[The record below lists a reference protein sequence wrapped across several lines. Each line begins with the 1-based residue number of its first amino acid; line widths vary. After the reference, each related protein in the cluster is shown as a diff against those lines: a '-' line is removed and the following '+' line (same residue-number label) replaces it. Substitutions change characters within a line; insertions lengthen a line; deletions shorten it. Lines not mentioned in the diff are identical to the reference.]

1 MKKIVLMFSVLLG
14 FVLSGQNLLSN
25 PGFEFWTAGMPDE
38 WTKAAYGSIKLN
50 VYQESTIIHSG
61 SYSAKLALLDSTPTQ
76 WIEQHIKVLPNV
88 SYTCSLY
95 VYTED
100 NHTRLRI
107 YLRWYDTS
115 NSWIKST
122 SSDYSDPHSP
132 GVWQLLEL
140 NDNAPSNAESLH
152 YEIRLYD
159 VSWGDSID
167 SSISYVDDAS
177 LRSVSGIIVPDINTD
192 LVSTHILPY
201 MVSKKITLSIVLKNE
216 GAHSIDL
223 RDISGRTIMS
233 TRKAFKSGI
242 NLLNIDTQDLANGIY
257 FLIFDKN
264 LLLGK
269 VVKFE

>member
-25 PGFEFWTAGMPDE
+25 PGFEAWTAGMPDE
-38 WTKAAYGSIKLN
+38 WTKGTNSFDIYRENGI
-50 VYQESTIIHSG
+50 VYSGNYSVKIILKS
-61 SYSAKLALLDSTPTQ
+61 KKTQ
-76 WIEQHIKVLPNV
+76 NFGQKIQVQPNV
-88 SYTCSLY
+88 TYYCSLY
-95 VYTED
+95 VYTPD
-100 NHTRLRI
+100 KHTRTRI
-107 YLRWYDTS
+107 WLQWYDANDS
-115 NSWIKST
+115 LIRAEEGAP
-122 SSDYSDPHSP
+122 YSDTSI
-132 GVWQLLEL
+132 VNTWQLISA
-140 NDNAPSNAESLH
+140 DNLSPSTAKSLQ
-152 YEIRLYD
+152 YQIRIYD

-233 TRKAFKSGI
+233 TRQAFKSGI
-242 NLLNIDTQDLANGIY
+242 NLLNIDTQNLANGIY